1 MMQFLFPYLYTY
13 KCLKVMHV
21 CVYFLIHSVA
31 FIIINLNFYYITLKL
46 FIYYSEKTL
55 CYAYS

>member
-1 MMQFLFPYLYTY
+1 MMQFLFPYLYIC